1 MFLKLEEVAEE
12 RQPVVRCDGVNRVSV
27 LPVAT
32 SALEGSCFWRDS
44 PEMQGAG
51 DVWACIV
58 MKRFTLI
65 LLLVSPVSQL
75 VHPISTVCCLLFL
88 MLVES
93 V

>member
-12 RQPVVRCDGVNRVSV
+12 RQMVVRCGGVNRVSV

-32 SALEGSCFWRDS
+32 SALEGSGSWRDL

-58 MKRFTLI
+58 MKRLTLMP
-65 LLLVSPVSQL
+65 LLVSLVSQL